1 MPSFDVV
8 SELDKHEVT
17 NAVENAVKELDR
29 RYDLK
34 GKGSFEF
41 KEKDL
46 TVNLTAEADFQLE
59 AMIEILKLALVKR
72 KIDVQCLEVKDAYAS
87 GKLMKQEAVLKE
99 GIDKELAKKI
109 VAHIKDAKLKV
120 QAAIQGEQVRVTG
133 KSVTTCRKPL
143 RHCGAR
149 NSACRC
155 NSTTSATDTSVVWK
169 YCDGGLCRSC
179 RRLRS
184 LIFDLLIVRLRLK
197 CLGKDRSLVAL
208 DSSYTAPTRLL
219 RGFYGAST
227 GLYRA
232 SIWGFYAAPR
242 FLRQRCRVQQK

>member
-72 KIDVQCLEVKDAYAS
+72 KIDVQCIEVKDAFAS

-109 VAHIKDAKLKV
+109 VAHVKDAKLKV
-120 QAAIQGEQVRVTG
+120 QAAIQGEQVRITG
-133 KSVTTCRKPL
+133 KKRDDLQEAIAVLRAKEFGMPL
-143 RHCGAR
+143 QFNNFR
-149 NSACRC
+149 
-155 NSTTSATDTSVVWK
+155 D
-169 YCDGGLCRSC
+169 
-179 RRLRS
+179 
-184 LIFDLLIVRLRLK
+184 
-197 CLGKDRSLVAL
+197 
-208 DSSYTAPTRLL
+208 
-219 RGFYGAST
+219 
-227 GLYRA
+227 
-232 SIWGFYAAPR
+232 
-242 FLRQRCRVQQK
+242 

>member
-41 KEKDL
+41 KEKEL

-59 AMIEILKLALVKR
+59 AMIEILKLSLVKR
-72 KIDVQCLEVKDAYAS
+72 KIDAQCLEIKDAYAS

-109 VAHIKDAKLKV
+109 VAHVKDAKLKV
-120 QAAIQGEQVRVTG
+120 QASIQGEAVRITG
-133 KSVTTCRKPL
+133 KKKDDLQAAMQAVRGAALAIPL
-143 RHCGAR
+143 RFQNFR
-149 NSACRC
+149 
-155 NSTTSATDTSVVWK
+155 D
-169 YCDGGLCRSC
+169 
-179 RRLRS
+179 
-184 LIFDLLIVRLRLK
+184 
-197 CLGKDRSLVAL
+197 
-208 DSSYTAPTRLL
+208 
-219 RGFYGAST
+219 
-227 GLYRA
+227 
-232 SIWGFYAAPR
+232 
-242 FLRQRCRVQQK
+242 

>member
-17 NAVENAVKELDR
+17 NAVDNAIKELDR

-46 TVNLTAEADFQLE
+46 TVNLTAEAEFQLE
-59 AMIEILKLALVKR
+59 AMIEILKLALIKR

-87 GKLMKQEAVLKE
+87 GKVMKQDAVLKE

-133 KSVTTCRKPL
+133 KKRDDLQEAIAALRAREFGMPL
-143 RHCGAR
+143 QFNNFR
-149 NSACRC
+149 
-155 NSTTSATDTSVVWK
+155 D
-169 YCDGGLCRSC
+169 
-179 RRLRS
+179 
-184 LIFDLLIVRLRLK
+184 
-197 CLGKDRSLVAL
+197 
-208 DSSYTAPTRLL
+208 
-219 RGFYGAST
+219 
-227 GLYRA
+227 
-232 SIWGFYAAPR
+232 
-242 FLRQRCRVQQK
+242 

>member
-41 KEKDL
+41 KEKEL
-46 TVNLTAEADFQLE
+46 TVNLTAEAEFQLE

-87 GKLMKQEAVLKE
+87 GKVMKQEAVLKE

-133 KSVTTCRKPL
+133 KKR
-143 RHCGAR
+143 
-149 NSACRC
+149 
-155 NSTTSATDTSVVWK
+155 D
-169 YCDGGLCRSC
+169 
-179 RRLRS
+179 
-184 LIFDLLIVRLRLK
+184 DLQEAI
-197 CLGKDRSLVAL
+197 A
-208 DSSYTAPTRLL
+208 AL
-219 RGFYGAST
+219 RGKEFGMP
-227 GLYRA
+227 LQFNNFRD
-232 SIWGFYAAPR
+232 
-242 FLRQRCRVQQK
+242 

>member
-72 KIDVQCLEVKDAYAS
+72 KIDVQCLEVKDAFAS

-109 VAHIKDAKLKV
+109 VAHVNDAKLKV
-120 QAAIQGEQVRVTG
+120 QAAIQGEQVRITG
-133 KSVTTCRKPL
+133 KKRDDLQEAIAVLRAKEFGMPL
-143 RHCGAR
+143 QFNNFR
-149 NSACRC
+149 
-155 NSTTSATDTSVVWK
+155 D
-169 YCDGGLCRSC
+169 
-179 RRLRS
+179 
-184 LIFDLLIVRLRLK
+184 
-197 CLGKDRSLVAL
+197 
-208 DSSYTAPTRLL
+208 
-219 RGFYGAST
+219 
-227 GLYRA
+227 
-232 SIWGFYAAPR
+232 
-242 FLRQRCRVQQK
+242 

>member
-34 GKGSFEF
+34 GKGTFEF

-109 VAHIKDAKLKV
+109 VAHVKDAKLKV
-120 QAAIQGEQVRVTG
+120 QAAIQGEQVRITG
-133 KSVTTCRKPL
+133 KKRDDLQEAIAALRAKTFDMPLQFNNFRSHRDCVYSGGSFSAAYFRVPDGRKSGECR
-143 RHCGAR
+143 
-149 NSACRC
+149 
-155 NSTTSATDTSVVWK
+155 W
-169 YCDGGLCRSC
+169 
-179 RRLRS
+179 
-184 LIFDLLIVRLRLK
+184 I
-197 CLGKDRSLVAL
+197 
-208 DSSYTAPTRLL
+208 
-219 RGFYGAST
+219 
-227 GLYRA
+227 
-232 SIWGFYAAPR
+232 
-242 FLRQRCRVQQK
+242 

>member
-109 VAHIKDAKLKV
+109 VVHIKDAKLKV

-133 KSVTTCRKPL
+133 KKR
-143 RHCGAR
+143 
-149 NSACRC
+149 
-155 NSTTSATDTSVVWK
+155 D
-169 YCDGGLCRSC
+169 
-179 RRLRS
+179 
-184 LIFDLLIVRLRLK
+184 DLQEAI
-197 CLGKDRSLVAL
+197 A
-208 DSSYTAPTRLL
+208 AL
-219 RGFYGAST
+219 RGKEFGMP
-227 GLYRA
+227 LQFNNFRD
-232 SIWGFYAAPR
+232 
-242 FLRQRCRVQQK
+242 